1 MELNKIVF
9 VLKGIYAQDPVKSD
23 LLNLI
28 NFSTIDF
35 EEYTEHFL
43 TKRWQAY
50 HVTIHTAHEIFIK
63 HHFAIESFQGI
74 IKTDLNSLSPIPIEE
89 VDILPDYNKLEIIN
103 SDIRPIST
111 KWDEINK
118 AQTELITQ
126 LQKTAT
132 NFEIKNIGNTSRVIL
147 KNLAKLVFKKE
158 RHTPSDK
165 SIDVSGDKYKNQLHS
180 YIDIEL
186 SGKSQSEF
194 RGFADAA
201 IEIVDKSII
210 LANAVTHRSKSEKR
224 IAEICVTGIVT
235 VISIVT
241 FIEQK

>member
-1 MELNKIVF
+1 MQLNKIVF
-9 VLKGIYAQDPVKSD
+9 VLKGIYAQDEFKSH
-23 LLNLI
+23 LLSLI

-35 EEYTEHFL
+35 EEYTEHFM

-63 HHFAIESFQGI
+63 NHSNIKSFKGV
-74 IKTDLNSLSPIPIEE
+74 IKLDLNSLSPIPIEE
-89 VDILPDYNKLEIIN
+89 VDILPDYNKLAIIN
-103 SDIRPIST
+103 SDIRPIFT

-126 LQKTAT
+126 LQKTET

-147 KNLAKLVFKKE
+147 NDLAKLVFKKE

-186 SGKSQSEF
+186 IGKSQSEF
-194 RGFADAA
+194 RCFADAA
-201 IEIVDKSII
+201 IELVDKSII
-210 LANAVTHRSKSEKR
+210 LANAITHRSESEKR
-224 IAEICVTGIVT
+224 IAEICVTGIIS
-235 VISIVT
+235 VISIIT